1 MLLRLIDDMSKAL
14 EHDCYFSALA
24 IALML
29 PDICGKAKYPIE
41 KSTKKR
47 YIDWYDEYV
56 GQYEKFSGNDAPYLS
71 GEVVY
76 KLRCAFLHQG
86 NPNIEK
92 ESISDEICKIDHF
105 SLLLEK
111 KNKFDL
117 YSDSASVSQWFFN
130 DKGIGSPI
138 RNYQVSVRRLCM
150 ILAACANGYYRD
162 HSEQF
167 DFFEYDIVS
176 PDEKNSEEMSD

>member
-1 MLLRLIDDMSKAL
+1 MLLRLIEDMNRAL
-14 EHDCYFSALA
+14 DYDCYFAALA

-29 PDICGKAKYPIE
+29 PDICGKAKYP
-41 KSTKKR
+41 SKKVGER